1 MDNINKLLNIDKTK
15 AKMNRTQPCLYYKSK
30 PYYALHKQA
39 FFHLLVCFWST
50 KEPSLLYTRMP
61 QGNGFFSFKILD
73 QIVS

>member
-39 FFHLLVCFWST
+39 FFHLFVFGVRRNPVYCIQECH
-50 KEPSLLYTRMP
+50 KAMV
-61 QGNGFFSFKILD
+61 FFPFKILD